1 MITFYPAITPKLE
14 SVAKKMQDNLNQ
26 SISIDSL
33 IQEIEPVYKTV
44 YNSGMVK
51 IYLGDLKIVTITR
64 NEEK

>member
-14 SVAKKMQDNLNQ
+14 NVAKKMQDNLNK
-26 SISIDSL
+26 SASIDSL

-44 YNSGMVK
+44 YESGMVK
-51 IYLGDLKIVTITR
+51 IYLGELKIVTITR